1 MEVVTKQVT
10 DEDLL
15 PLLEVM
21 EEFRVLKTEVPA
33 QTISTFLYVA
43 THNPCLLTDLQRDLK
58 LQSSSASRCTD
69 MLSAVDRLGKPGPN
83 LIKKE
88 PDPLSANRSVI
99 SLTARGERFALTI
112 KRILYGS

>member
-1 MEVVTKQVT
+1 MVTKQVS
-10 DEDLL
+10 DEELL

-21 EEFRVLKTEVPA
+21 EEFRALKAEVPA
-33 QTISTFLYVA
+33 QAIVAFLYVA
-43 THNPCLLTDLQRDLK
+43 SHNPCLLTDLQRDLK
-58 LQSSSASRCTD
+58 MHSSSASRNTD
-69 MLSAVDRLGKPGPN
+69 MFSDVDRLGKPGPN

-88 PDPLSANRSVI
+88 PDPLNATRSVI